1 MKSFLLTTLL
11 CAFALTAHGAD
22 FTGNW
27 YIDLRTKEE
36 RKKQVECGSA
46 SFELTQL
53 SNNEIIGTHSFATK
67 GCGRLN
73 EAGLVKGVANGR
85 SAILI
90 VTSGRNNAQVKGKAV
105 LKNGFLYW
113 QVIEDISP
121 DATAGNG
128 LILSKGKLIKSKS
141 QNREANALVTP

>member
-1 MKSFLLTTLL
+1 MKSLLLTLPLCTFTLI
-11 CAFALTAHGAD
+11 AQGAD

-36 RKKQVECGSA
+36 IKKQVECGSA

-53 SNNEIIGTHSFATK
+53 PNNEIVGTHSFATK

-73 EAGLVKGVANGR
+73 EAGPVKGIANGR

-90 VTSGRNNAQVKGKAV
+90 VTSGRNDAQVKGKAI
-105 LKNGFLYW
+105 LRNGFLYW
-113 QVIEDISP
+113 QIIEEISLGSP
-121 DATAGNG
+121 AGDG
-128 LILSKGKLIKSKS
+128 LILGKGKLRKLK
-141 QNREANALVTP
+141 N